1 MQLILVKEL
10 PILLRVKEIRV
21 LHLHKMVEADGE
33 TSETRRRESVV
44 YQDLV

>member
-21 LHLHKMVEADGE
+21 LHHQMVEADGE
-33 TSETRRRESVV
+33 TSETRRREQESIFP
-44 YQDLV
+44 